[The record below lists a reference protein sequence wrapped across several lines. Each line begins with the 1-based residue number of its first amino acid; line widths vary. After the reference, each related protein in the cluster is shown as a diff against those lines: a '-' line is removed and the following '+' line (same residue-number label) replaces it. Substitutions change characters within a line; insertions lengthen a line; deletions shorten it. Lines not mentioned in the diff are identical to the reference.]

1 MKLTVSLFLQSS
13 NSPAELFCCTVE
25 VVTLCG
31 GCCCQKTN
39 EGANDFVAE
48 PMRSLRGRD
57 WRGGR
62 MKVPGPINH
71 ECSSSM
77 LTLPSSSE
85 CEGKQGLGMTVRL
98 EKELTISQG
107 RTEDEELRKGGWQKK
122 VTWGGKGEVGGGFGW
137 TSGSQPKE
145 EKLGWALG
153 HWTGLQARHQL
164 VRV

>member
-39 EGANDFVAE
+39 EGGNDFVAE

-85 CEGKQGLGMTVRL
+85 CEGKRRLGMTVRL

-107 RTEDEELRKGGWQKK
+107 RTEDEELTKGGWQKK
-122 VTWGGKGEVGGGFGW
+122 GYLGGKRRSWRWIWLDKRVSAKGRKVR
-137 TSGSQPKE
+137 
-145 EKLGWALG
+145 LGIGALDRLASK
-153 HWTGLQARHQL
+153 TPAS
-164 VRV
+164 